1 MLYSQPLRP
10 KPLDDVSLLPVES
23 SEHRKK
29 VQIESHLGEVA
40 STLAAQGL
48 ESTEL
53 ALDLILHDLAE
64 RARLGTDASGA
75 AIALERGNV
84 MVCRAAAGA
93 TAPDLGVEINTESG
107 LTGACIRER
116 KRQWCSDT
124 EADPRVNA
132 EACRQLGVR
141 SIVVVPLFAGH
152 KLVGVFE
159 IFSAQAD
166 AFGEQDLTT
175 LQELAQ
181 WVSDAIQSAQSAQNA
196 AKPVAPR
203 PSPSAAYVPPSPAAL
218 AAAMDFPEPA
228 TIAPA
233 GQEDTGLAAAENSTR
248 ILRAT
253 VLALAILLCLM
264 LGFRWGWQR
273 AHANRSAQAASPVAE
288 PGTPVAEAQ
297 PEEAT
302 LDMTAENSRSRP
314 PKPSANK
321 QKPETKAQTKRDQGE
336 LVVLQDGKVVFEQK
350 APNPK
355 DGKADNPAGDT
366 STAESARTD
375 SKSSPEKEK
384 AGAAPKAAPVQELV
398 ASVPRS
404 SLSTISPETTLSAE
418 SLAAAAPA
426 MRVSQGI
433 TGGKLIR
440 RVEPQY
446 PYQAKQQR
454 IAGDVVVAALIGK
467 DGRVREVKSV
477 RGNAMLSSAAIAAV
491 RQWRYE
497 PYKLNGDPVDMQTEI
512 VIKFALP

>member
-1 MLYSQPLRP
+1 M
-10 KPLDDVSLLPVES
+10 
-23 SEHRKK
+23 
-29 VQIESHLGEVA
+29 QIDSHLGKVA

-75 AIALERGNV
+75 AIALERGSV

-93 TAPDLGVEINTESG
+93 TAPDLGVEINIESG

-116 KRQWCSDT
+116 KRQWCGDT
-124 EADPRVNA
+124 ETDPRVNA

-141 SIVVVPLFAGH
+141 SIVVVPLFVGH

-181 WVSDAIQSAQSAQNA
+181 WVSDAIQSAQSAPVNPVVRRETTSA
-196 AKPVAPR
+196 EVPTSPAVPVAAVDYR
-203 PSPSAAYVPPSPAAL
+203 ELATFASA
-218 AAAMDFPEPA
+218 E
-228 TIAPA
+228 
-233 GQEDTGLAAAENSTR
+233 QEDTGLTGAENSTR

-253 VLALAILLCLM
+253 VLTLAILLCVM
-264 LGFRWGWQR
+264 LGFRWGWQK
-273 AHANRSAQAASPVAE
+273 AHANRSAQAAPPIAE
-288 PGTPVAEAQ
+288 PRTPVADTQ

-302 LDMTAENSRSRP
+302 LDMTAGNSRPRP
-314 PKPSANK
+314 AKPSANK
-321 QKPETKAQTKRDQGE
+321 QKAGKNAETKKDQGD
-336 LVVLQDGKVVFEQK
+336 LVVLQGGKVVFEQK
-350 APNPK
+350 AANPK
-355 DGKADNPAGDT
+355 DEKPDDTAANTSKGEIGK
-366 STAESARTD
+366 TD
-375 SKSSPEKEK
+375 SKSSPEK
-384 AGAAPKAAPVQELV
+384 ATASAPPAAAPTQELV

-404 SLSTISPETTLSAE
+404 SLSGIGAAAPLPTE

-426 MRVSQGI
+426 LRVSQGI
-433 TGGKLIR
+433 SGGKLIR

-454 IAGDVVVAALIGK
+454 IAGDVVLQAFIGK
-467 DGRVREVKSV
+467 DGRVHDVKGV
-477 RGNAMLSSAAIAAV
+477 RGNGMLTAAAIAAV

-497 PYKLNGDPVDMQTEI
+497 PYKLNGDPVEMQTEI

>member
-1 MLYSQPLRP
+1 MRP
-10 KPLDDVSLLPVES
+10 EPLDDVSLLPS
-23 SEHRKK
+23 SEQNKK
-29 VQIESHLGEVA
+29 VQIGSHLGKVA

-75 AIALERGNV
+75 AIALERGSK

-93 TAPDLGVEINTESG
+93 TAPDLGVQINTESG

-124 EADPRVNA
+124 ESDPRVNA

-141 SIVVVPLFAGH
+141 SMVVVPLFVGH

-159 IFSAQAD
+159 ILSAQAD

-175 LQELAQ
+175 LQEVAQ
-181 WVSDAIQSAQSAQNA
+181 WVSDAIQSAQSAQSAA
-196 AKPVAPR
+196 AKPVVR
-203 PSPSAAYVPPSPAAL
+203 LETTSAHAATPLAGSPAAV
-218 AAAMDFPEPA
+218 AYPEPA
-228 TIAPA
+228 AFAPA
-233 GQEDTGLAAAENSTR
+233 EQEDTGLIGAENSTR

-253 VLALAILLCLM
+253 VLALATLLLVM
-264 LGFRWGWQR
+264 LGFKWGWQK
-273 AHANRSAQAASPVAE
+273 AHTNRSAQAAPPIAE
-288 PGTPVAEAQ
+288 PQPAIADSQ

-302 LDMTAENSRSRP
+302 LDMPQANSRPRS

-321 QKPETKAQTKRDQGE
+321 QKAEAKAPAQAKAKDDQGD
-336 LVVLQDGKVVFEQK
+336 LVVTQDGKVVFEQK
-350 APNPK
+350 AANPK
-355 DGKADNPAGDT
+355 DGKSDNTAAET
-366 STAESARTD
+366 SKGETAKTD
-375 SKSSPEKEK
+375 SKSSPEKAK
-384 AGAAPKAAPVQELV
+384 ASAPPSTVPAQELI

-404 SLSTISPETTLSAE
+404 SLSSIGAAAPLPAE
-418 SLAAAAPA
+418 SLAAVAPA

-433 TGGKLIR
+433 SGGKLIR
-440 RVEPQY
+440 RVEPLY

-454 IAGDVVVAALIGK
+454 IAGEVVLQALIGK
-467 DGRVREVKSV
+467 DGRVHDVKGV
-477 RGNAMLSSAAIAAV
+477 RGNAMLTAAAVAAV
-491 RQWRYE
+491 RQWRYD
-497 PYKLNGDPVDMQTEI
+497 PYKLNGDPVDMQTQI

>member
-1 MLYSQPLRP
+1 MHYSHPLRP
-10 KPLDDVSLLPVES
+10 EPLDGTPLLPAES
-23 SEHRKK
+23 SEQKK
-29 VQIESHLGEVA
+29 KLQIESHLGEVA

-75 AIALERGNV
+75 AIALERSNV

-93 TAPDLGVEINTESG
+93 TAPDLGVQINTESG

-124 EADPRVNA
+124 ESDPRVNA

-159 IFSAQAD
+159 IFSAQED

-175 LQELAQ
+175 LQEVAQ
-181 WVSDAIQSAQSAQNA
+181 WVSDAIQSAQSAA
-196 AKPVAPR
+196 AKP
-203 PSPSAAYVPPSPAAL
+203 AAQRETAAAHVLPSPAVMAAPL
-218 AAAMDFPEPA
+218 ASLEPA
-228 TIAPA
+228 TTAPA
-233 GQEDTGLAAAENSTR
+233 EQEDDGMAVAENSTR

-253 VLALAILLCLM
+253 VLALATLLCLM

-273 AHANRSAQAASPVAE
+273 AHANRSAQAASPMTE
-288 PGTPVAEAQ
+288 PQPPVVDAQ
-297 PEEAT
+297 PEEGT
-302 LDMTAENSRSRP
+302 LDMSAGNSGVRP
-314 PKPSANK
+314 PKPSANRR
-321 QKPETKAQTKRDQGE
+321 KAEPGAKSDQGD
-336 LVVLQDGKVVFEQK
+336 LVVLQNGKVVFEQK
-350 APNPK
+350 AANAK
-355 DGKADNPAGDT
+355 EGKAEDT
-366 STAESARTD
+366 SGDAARGEAAQTD
-375 SKSSPEKEK
+375 SPRQSGPEKEK
-384 AGAAPKAAPVQELV
+384 ASAPPKATPAQELI

-404 SLSTISPETTLSAE
+404 SLSSGPAVPLPAE
-418 SLAAAAPA
+418 SLAPPPPL
-426 MRVSQGI
+426 RVSEGI